1 MSDLFSKRL
10 VYDTIYGEG
19 AVVLDSDTISQ
30 FLYETGILSESTKA
44 ANINGISDEGLY
56 DFFASFA
63 DYKRIVDS
71 KAKVILGWPVLNY
84 MLNKRASDPFYELNL
99 TTNIDTSRADSVSYG
114 GAILY

>member
-63 DYKRIVDS
+63 DYKR
-71 KAKVILGWPVLNY
+71 
-84 MLNKRASDPFYELNL
+84 
-99 TTNIDTSRADSVSYG
+99 NISVHNISLFTHVSRHNAPPCL
-114 GAILY
+114 ALR

>member
-44 ANINGISDEGLY
+44 ANINSISDEGL
-56 DFFASFA
+56 
-63 DYKRIVDS
+63 
-71 KAKVILGWPVLNY
+71 
-84 MLNKRASDPFYELNL
+84 
-99 TTNIDTSRADSVSYG
+99 
-114 GAILY
+114 